1 MSTNKDIFAAF
12 WELSDPPIDSK
23 GPYTIKA
30 QKHSKE
36 ISRIIHVT
44 LVVQLLFYEAT
55 RILFVCKENKSNDFI
70 QQFASPYSAIF
81 GVYHILGLGDVYQT
95 GIGRCLQWN
104 IMMDNDIGGVRG
116 VPEAW
121 ICMQKGTENK

>member
-1 MSTNKDIFAAF
+1 MVHPKMSTNKDIFAAF

-36 ISRIIHVT
+36 ISKIIHVT
-44 LVVQLLFYEAT
+44 SVQLLFYEAT
-55 RILFVCKENKSNDFI
+55 RILFVCNENKINDFI

-81 GVYHILGLGDVYQT
+81 GVYHILGLGDT
-95 GIGRCLQWN
+95 IPNWHR
-104 IMMDNDIGGVRG
+104 MMSTVKHRDG
-116 VPEAW
+116 
-121 ICMQKGTENK
+121 Q